1 MARKKKNT
9 GKENQQF
16 DDEVFVDIIEEDDY
30 KGNFLEDYQ
39 NYILIGVAVVLLIVG
54 GYFAYKFLMLAPKEK
69 EAMAEMMQAEKQFE
83 KDSFALAL
91 DNPGEGYSGF
101 LGIIEDYSG
110 TKSANTAKYYAGISY
125 LNLGIYDAAIEYLKE
140 YDANELVTTIT
151 KYGAMG
157 DAYSELDDMDNA
169 KIYYTKAVKV
179 TPNELLTPYY
189 LKKLAMLL
197 KSEGNQE
204 GANKYFQRIKDEF
217 PKSTYAQ
224 DIEKYIFPPVED

>member
-39 NYILIGVAVVLLIVG
+39 NYILIGVAAVLLIVG

-125 LNLGIYDAAIEYLKE
+125 LNLGIYDTAIEYLKE

-169 KIYYTKAVKV
+169 KKYYTKAVKV

>member
-1 MARKKKNT
+1 
-9 GKENQQF
+9 
-16 DDEVFVDIIEEDDY
+16 
-30 KGNFLEDYQ
+30 
-39 NYILIGVAVVLLIVG
+39 
-54 GYFAYKFLMLAPKEK
+54 
-69 EAMAEMMQAEKQFE
+69 MAEMMQAEKQFE

-125 LNLGIYDAAIEYLKE
+125 LNLGIYDTAIEYLKE

-169 KIYYTKAVKV
+169 KKYYTKAVKV

>member
-9 GKENQQF
+9 GKANQQF

-30 KGNFLEDYQ
+30 KGNFIEDYQ
-39 NYILIGVAVVLLIVG
+39 NYLLIGVAALLLIVG
-54 GYFAYKFLMLAPKEK
+54 GYFAYKYLMLAPKEK

-101 LGIIEDYSG
+101 LGIIDDYSG
-110 TKSANTAKYYAGISY
+110 TKAANTAKYYAGISY
-125 LNLGIYDAAIEYLKE
+125 LNLGMFDAAIEYLKE
-140 YDANELVTTIT
+140 YDEDELVTAIP
-151 KYGAMG
+151 KYGAMA
-157 DAYSELDDMDNA
+157 DAYSELDDMENA
-169 KIYYTKAVKV
+169 KKYYKKAVNV

-189 LKKLAMLL
+189 LKKLGMLL
-197 KSEGNQE
+197 RSEGNQE
-204 GANKYFQRIKDEF
+204 EANKYFQRIKDEF